1 MTTNTGTIE
10 LVLFKINGNYSDEAI
25 LAAAAKLNDFIEDQP
40 GFISRTL
47 SKAEDGIW
55 NDLVLWKDLASAQK
69 AGEKVMNEPCA
80 GEFFSM
86 IDESTMQFLHLKPK
100 LDFKVTEII

>member
-10 LVLFKINGNYSDEAI
+10 LVLFKINGNYSDRAI
-25 LAAAAKLNDFIEDQP
+25 LEAAAMLNDFIESQA

-47 SKAEDGIW
+47 SKAEDGTW
-55 NDLVLWKDLASAQK
+55 SDLVLWTDLDSARK

-80 GEFFSM
+80 GKFFSM
-86 IDESTMQFLHLKPK
+86 IDESTMQFLHLEPK